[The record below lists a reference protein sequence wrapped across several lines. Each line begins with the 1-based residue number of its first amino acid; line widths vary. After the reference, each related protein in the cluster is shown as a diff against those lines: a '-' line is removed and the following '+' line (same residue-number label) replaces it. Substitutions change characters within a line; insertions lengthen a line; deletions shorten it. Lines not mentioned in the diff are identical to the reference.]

1 MLEFSRQY
9 QEERVVASIENDVRQ
24 LSTTEVDLEVRLGW
38 MFVCVILCVCLCVC
52 VRGVCVC
59 VCVCV
64 CVLVRVFVCVSV

>member
-24 LSTTEVDLEVRLGW
+24 LSATEVDLEVRGSAGCLS
-38 MFVCVILCVCLCVC
+38 VCNA
-52 VRGVCVC
+52 VCVC

-64 CVLVRVFVCVSV
+64 CVRECAWMIK